1 MNSDPKYLFPSK
13 DGYDNKTF
21 KFLYVHDLEG
31 NFLYLSP
38 EIESIIGEPYSFF
51 LKKSYIK
58 LLNNQEDNC
67 QICKSN
73 TYKTLEMFKEDKNAI
88 NSYEVSIWN
97 FSTKQPMVCRLFEKV
112 LYDVLPNDEIK
123 ILGIQGIT
131 TIADHDMDLFTNYYR
146 FLLQKSQ
153 LKFACNQVINV
164 NNLKEIVGQITFL
177 FETHLQFINQFDDHW
192 EDKGKIIFQNQV
204 KFFVER
210 NIPLELILP
219 AFPFKSKNTEKKVLS
234 HLPDKGER
242 LGLETLNIF
251 CSEIKKIYAPGAIIS
266 IVSDGRVF
274 ADIFKITD
282 EHVTDYGAEIRAVA
296 LEKGYDCIKFFCLED
311 FLDKCETH
319 DVARERLVS
328 YFGRKIDDITKRI
341 EVDED
346 YSKMYC
352 GFTKF
357 LLEDLYNFMENEK
370 NSLRK
375 KFQMSR
381 TQMKKDAK
389 ERAKFVMMRNDAYSR
404 MVGILFPLNI
414 RLSIHAHN
422 NSGPKFA
429 IRLLPLAKI
438 SEKLISDKNLH
449 IPTPWHNVVVED
461 KNGKFVLMKKFQV
474 ERHTEKVSLVL
485 DKKGSPSHF
494 IFN

>member
-1 MNSDPKYLFPSK
+1 MNSENKYLFLSK
-13 DGYDNKTF
+13 EGYDCQSS
-21 KFLYVHDLEG
+21 KFLYIHDLNG
-31 NFLYLSP
+31 NFIYISP
-38 EIESIIGEPYSFF
+38 ELEPLIGEKFSFF
-51 LKKSYIK
+51 QNKSYESMLEKEEANIV
-58 LLNNQEDNC
+58 Q
-67 QICKSN
+67 CKSN
-73 TYKTLEMFKEDKNAI
+73 TSKTIEMFWADKNSI
-88 NSYEVSIWN
+88 NSYEIVLHDFKN
-97 FSTKQPMVCRLFEKV
+97 NKPLLCRLYEKV
-112 LYDVLPNDEIK
+112 LYEVDAQKEIK

-131 TIADHDMDLFTNYYR
+131 TIYPEQNDLLTKYYC

-153 LKFACNQVINV
+153 MQLVCHQPVKKHDLNSLVP
-164 NNLKEIVGQITFL
+164 QISNI
-177 FETHLQFINQFDDHW
+177 FETHLQFQNQTDDHW
-192 EDKGKIIFQNQV
+192 LDKGKKLFESQV
-204 KFFVER
+204 SFFIER
-210 NIPLELILP
+210 DLPIEFILP

-234 HLPDKGER
+234 HLPDKGEK
-242 LGLETLNIF
+242 LALETINIF
-251 CSEIKKIYAPGAIIS
+251 LTEIKNIYAPGARVS

-282 EHVTDYGAEIRAVA
+282 EHVSEYGVEIRKIAI
-296 LEKGYDCIKFFCLED
+296 ENEYNNISFYNLED

-328 YFGRKIDDITKRI
+328 YFGRKIEDITKRV

-346 YSKMYC
+346 YAKMYC

-370 NSLRK
+370 NALRK

-404 MVGILFPLNI
+404 MVGILFPLHV

-429 IRLLPLAKI
+429 IRLLPLEKI
-438 SEKLISDKNLH
+438 NEKLVSDKNLH

-461 KNGKFVLMKKFQV
+461 KNGKFVLMKRFQI
-474 ERHTEKVSLVL
+474 ERHMDKTRLVL
-485 DKKGSPSHF
+485 DKNGVPSHY
-494 IFN
+494 IVN